1 MISHYA
7 IIASMK
13 YDARKLSTD
22 EQTLL
27 RRLAVQRVLNGESAA
42 VVTRDYGLGEKTIFK
57 WLRVA
62 KEKGLDA
69 LAPIPRTGRNKALS
83 ALEEQEVKRWVI
95 SGDPRQYGFDFGLW
109 TRQIVADLIADR
121 FNITLSVTAVGNL
134 LHRLGLTPQK
144 PLRRAY
150 ERDEKAVTEWI
161 EKIYPKVKKHAK
173 KTGAEIFWLDEA
185 SIRSDDPLQRT
196 WGEKGKTP
204 VVKTSGQRQSIN
216 AISALSNKGGF
227 WYHVYNGKFTADK
240 CVECFQRFLKNRKSS
255 VILIV
260 DGHPVHKSKKVMKY
274 IESLEAK
281 LEIVFLPPYAPDLN
295 PDELVWNQMR
305 NVGTSKK
312 PLKEGESLM
321 NRAIMDLESIKR
333 NKKLIRS
340 FFEEGTV
347 SFAAA

>member
-1 MISHYA
+1 
-7 IIASMK
+7 MK
-13 YDARKLSTD
+13 YDARKITTD
-22 EQTLL
+22 EQYLV
-27 RRLAVQRVLNGESAA
+27 RKLAVQRVLGGESAA
-42 VVTRDYGLGEKTIFK
+42 EVTRSFGLGDKTIFP
-57 WLRVA
+57 WLKIAR
-62 KEKGLDA
+62 EKGIDA
-69 LAPIPRTGRNKALS
+69 LAPKMRPGRNRMLVPI
-83 ALEEQEVKRWVI
+83 EEQEVKHWI
-95 SGDPRQYGFDFGLW
+95 LGGDPRQYGFDFGLW
-109 TRQIVADLIADR
+109 TRQIVVNLIEEK
-121 FNITLSVTAVGNL
+121 LGVSMSVSGVGKL

-150 ERDEKAVTEWI
+150 ERDDKAVAEWV
-161 EKIYPKVKKHAK
+161 ETVYPRVKKTAK

-204 VVKTSGQRQSIN
+204 VLKTSGQRQSIN

-240 CVECFQRFLKNRKSS
+240 CIECFKRFLRNRKTRI
-255 VILIV
+255 ILIV

-274 IESLEAK
+274 IESLEGR

-305 NVGTSKK
+305 NIGTSKK
-312 PLKEGESLM
+312 PLKKGESLM
-321 NRAIMDLESIKR
+321 NRAILDLESIKR

-340 FFEEGTV
+340 FFEEKTV

>member
-1 MISHYA
+1 
-7 IIASMK
+7 MK
-13 YDARKLSTD
+13 YDARKITTE
-22 EQTLL
+22 EQHLI
-27 RRLAVQRVLNGESAA
+27 RKLAVQRVFDGESAA
-42 VVTRDYGLGEKTIFK
+42 EVTRSFGLGSKTIFT
-57 WLRVA
+57 WLKVA
-62 KEKGLDA
+62 RKKGLGA
-69 LAPIPRTGRNKALS
+69 LAPKARSGRNRKLS
-83 ALEEQEVKRWVI
+83 PIEEQEVKRWI
-95 SGDPRQYGFDFGLW
+95 IGGDPRQHGFDFGLW
-109 TRQIVADLIADR
+109 TRQIVVDLIKEKFAIDMS
-121 FNITLSVTAVGNL
+121 LSGVGKL
-134 LHRLGLTPQK
+134 LRRLDLTPQK

-150 ERDEKAVTEWI
+150 ERDEEAVTEWI
-161 EKIYPKVKKHAK
+161 EKVYPRVKKIAK

-240 CVECFQRFLKNRKSS
+240 CVECFQRFLRNRKSP

-260 DGHPVHKSKKVMKY
+260 DGHPVHKSKKVMEY
-274 IESLEAK
+274 IESLEGRI
-281 LEIVFLPPYAPDLN
+281 EIVFLPPYAPDLN

-312 PLKEGESLM
+312 PLKKGESLM
-321 NRAIMDLESIKR
+321 NRAILDLESIKR
-333 NKKLIRS
+333 DKKLVRS
-340 FFEEGTV
+340 FFEEKTV

>member
-1 MISHYA
+1 
-7 IIASMK
+7 MK
-13 YDARKLSTD
+13 YDARKIATE
-22 EQTLL
+22 EQHLL
-27 RRLAVQRVLNGESAA
+27 RKLAVQRVFDGESAA
-42 VVTRDYGLGEKTIFK
+42 EVTRSFGLGSKTIFT
-57 WLRVA
+57 WLKTAR
-62 KEKGLDA
+62 EQGIDA
-69 LAPIPRTGRNKALS
+69 LAPKTRTGRNRMLS
-83 ALEEQEVKRWVI
+83 PLEDQEVKRWVVG
-95 SGDPRQYGFDFGLW
+95 GDPRQHGFDFGLW
-109 TRQIVADLIADR
+109 TRQIVADLIKEKFGIDMS
-121 FNITLSVTAVGNL
+121 LSGVGKL

-150 ERDEKAVTEWI
+150 ERDEKAVKEWV
-161 EKIYPKVKKHAK
+161 EKVYPNVQKYAK

-185 SIRSDDPLQRT
+185 SILSDDLLQRT

-240 CVECFQRFLKNRKSS
+240 CVACFQRFLKNRKSP

-260 DGHPVHKSKKVMKY
+260 DGHPVHKSKKVMNY
-274 IESLEAK
+274 IESLDGK
-281 LEIVFLPPYAPDLN
+281 IEIVFLPPYAPDLN

-312 PLKEGESLM
+312 PLKKGESLM
-321 NRAIMDLESIKR
+321 NRAIVDLENIKR
-333 NKKLIRS
+333 NKKLVRS
-340 FFEEGTV
+340 FFKEKTV

>member
-1 MISHYA
+1 MNLFILGR
-7 IIASMK
+7 MK
-13 YDARKLSTD
+13 YDARKITTE
-22 EQTLL
+22 EQHLI
-27 RRLAVQRVLNGESAA
+27 RKLAVQRVFDGESAA
-42 VVTRDYGLGEKTIFK
+42 EVTRSFGLGGKTIFT

-62 KEKGLDA
+62 REKGIDA
-69 LAPIPRTGRNKALS
+69 LAPKARSGRNRKLS
-83 ALEEQEVKRWVI
+83 PLEEQEVKHWVI
-95 SGDPRQYGFDFGLW
+95 GGDPRQHGFDFGLW
-109 TRQIVADLIADR
+109 TRQIIADLINDK
-121 FNITLSVTAVGNL
+121 FGIEMSQSGVGKL
-134 LHRLGLTPQK
+134 LRRLDLTPQK

-150 ERDEKAVTEWI
+150 ERDEKAVTEWV
-161 EKIYPKVKKHAK
+161 EKVYPRVKKIAK

-240 CVECFQRFLKNRKSS
+240 CIACFQQFLKNRKSRI
-255 VILIV
+255 ILIV
-260 DGHPVHKSKKVMKY
+260 DGHPVHKSKRVMEY
-274 IESLEAK
+274 IESLEGRI
-281 LEIVFLPPYAPDLN
+281 EIVFLPPYAPDLN

-312 PLKEGESLM
+312 PLKKGESLM
-321 NRAIMDLESIKR
+321 NRAILDLERIKR
-333 NKKLIRS
+333 NKTLVRS
-340 FFEEGTV
+340 FFEEKTV